1 MVRGDA
7 DRAEVLR
14 RENMRS
20 ARSYLERYQKYI
32 L

>member
-1 MVRGDA
+1 MVAGQP
-7 DRAEVLR
+7 DRAEQLR

-20 ARSYLERYQKYI
+20 AREFFDRYQKYI